1 VSQHATSA
9 TQQRNGNLVPTPE
22 EVLRDRL
29 DAVPRGLAGWKQFEN
44 AATDT
49 FRHLFVPPLAEPIQ
63 QARSYSGIDRRDAI
77 FPNRN
82 HGVANHWGRLL
93 HELDA
98 RMILVE
104 FKNYDS
110 EDVGKDE
117 VNQTRNYLS
126 RPLGRLALIVSAKEP
141 SRAAYLKRNS
151 VYSEDGKVIVF
162 LTVEHLK
169 EMLYMK
175 ERGEDPAD
183 LIVDAI
189 ERFYIQW
196 E

>member
-1 VSQHATSA
+1 MAI
-9 TQQRNGNLVPTPE
+9 PE
-22 EVLRDRL
+22 EALRARL
-29 DAVPRGLAGWKQFEN
+29 DAVPRGLSGWKQFED
-44 AATDT
+44 AATDAL
-49 FRHLFVPPLAEPIQ
+49 RYLFVPPLADPVL

-82 HGVANHWGRLL
+82 QGVPNHWGRLL

-98 RMILVE
+98 RMILFE

-110 EDVGKDE
+110 EDVGKEE
-117 VNQTRNYLS
+117 VNQTRNYLT
-126 RPLGRLALIVSAKEP
+126 RALGRLALMVSTKEP
-141 SRAAYLKRNS
+141 NHAAHLKRNT

-162 LTVEHLK
+162 LSVEHLK

-183 LIVDAI
+183 LIMDAV
-189 ERFYIQW
+189 ERFYIEW

>member
-1 VSQHATSA
+1 MA
-9 TQQRNGNLVPTPE
+9 TPE
-22 EVLRDRL
+22 ETLRARL
-29 DAVPRGLAGWKQFEN
+29 DAVPRGLAGWKEFED
-44 AATDT
+44 AATDILK
-49 FRHLFVPPLAEPIQ
+49 HLFVPPLAEPIQ

-82 HGVANHWGRLL
+82 HGMPNHWGRLL
-93 HELDA
+93 HELEA

-110 EDVGKDE
+110 QDVGKDE
-117 VNQTRNYLS
+117 VNQTRNYLTK
-126 RPLGRLALIVSAKEP
+126 PLGRLALMVSTKEP
-141 SRAAYLKRNS
+141 TGSAYVKRNS

-162 LTVEHLK
+162 LGVDHLK

-183 LIVDAI
+183 LIMDAV